1 MKASLLLI
9 LAAPLAAPLAA
20 QDPLSLKDA
29 VERALAKHPSIEAAR
44 QGVKA
49 AEMGVA
55 ESRSGYLPKLNYAE
69 SWQRS
74 NNPVFVFSSLLTQH
88 QFDASNFQ
96 LGPLNRPDA
105 LNNFQSQLTLDEV
118 VFDAGQT
125 RRAVRSAELGRDITG
140 EDERRNRMNVIAGV
154 VRAYHGAVL
163 AAEGVKV
170 AGEALRSAEADL
182 NRAKT
187 VRAAGMSTD
196 ADVLS
201 IQVHLAAMREQQ
213 IRRNADWEVAL
224 AALNE
229 AIGLPL
235 SEAHELR
242 TPLTAVAIDNRGLA
256 AYEKDGVETRP
267 DLRQS
272 RLQTSLAETQSESAR
287 AAMLPQVILHA
298 GFEADRQRF
307 VNRGGANWLAA
318 ATLRWNIFNGG
329 ADKARI
335 EQAASGLGRARALGT
350 QAEAQV
356 RLQVRRAWADLRS
369 ATERIGVAEGAVTMA
384 EESLRIT
391 KNRFDAGLA
400 TVTDLLRTETAL
412 LEVRDRRL
420 AAVYDQRLAA
430 VNLELASGR
439 LSPTSEVLN

>member
-1 MKASLLLI
+1 M
-9 LAAPLAAPLAA
+9 
-20 QDPLSLKDA
+20 
-29 VERALAKHPSIEAAR
+29 
-44 QGVKA
+44 
-49 AEMGVA
+49 
-55 ESRSGYLPKLNYAE
+55 
-69 SWQRS
+69 
-74 NNPVFVFSSLLTQH
+74 
-88 QFDASNFQ
+88 
-96 LGPLNRPDA
+96 
-105 LNNFQSQLTLDEV
+105 
-118 VFDAGQT
+118 
-125 RRAVRSAELGRDITG
+125 
-140 EDERRNRMNVIAGV
+140 
-154 VRAYHGAVL
+154 
-163 AAEGVKV
+163 
-170 AGEALRSAEADL
+170 
-182 NRAKT
+182 
-187 VRAAGMSTD
+187 
-196 ADVLS
+196 
-201 IQVHLAAMREQQ
+201 
-213 IRRNADWEVAL
+213 

-235 SEAHELR
+235 PEAHELR
-242 TPLTAVAIDNRGLA
+242 TPLTAAALDNRSLA

-272 RLQTSLAETQSESAR
+272 RLQTTLAETRSESAR

-298 GFEADRQRF
+298 GFEADRQQF
-307 VNRGGANWLAA
+307 VNRGGTNWLAA
-318 ATLRWNIFNGG
+318 ATLRWNLFNGG

-335 EQAASGLGRARALGT
+335 EQAASGVGRARALGT

-369 ATERIGVAEGAVTMA
+369 ATERIEVAEGAVAIA